1 MTPRPIPSKVARLI
15 PMLGSDA
22 DHEAL
27 SAARAIGRV
36 LDRAGLGFTDL
47 AAAIP
52 GEGHDNVTAL
62 PPRPERHGNTVRPFD
77 AYAWRRAYTP
87 RQEQDHRAHV
97 RFCQNHIG
105 RLTPWEVGFV
115 QSLARL
121 YGNLSIRQGDRLAG
135 IVDRIGRE
143 ARHA

>member
-1 MTPRPIPSKVARLI
+1 MTPRPIPQKVRSLI
-15 PMLGSDA
+15 PLLGSDQ
-22 DHEAL
+22 DFEAL

-36 LDRAGLGFTDL
+36 LDGAGLGFTDL

-52 GEGHDNVTAL
+52 TGGTDLVDTVNEVAR
-62 PPRPERHGNTVRPFD
+62 RPTPHPFD

-97 RFCQNHIG
+97 RFCQNHMG

-115 QSLARL
+115 QSVARL
-121 YGNLSIRQGDRLAG
+121 HGNLSIRQGDRLAG
-135 IVDRIGRE
+135 IIDRIGRE
-143 ARHA
+143 ARYA

>member
-27 SAARAIGRV
+27 SAVRAIGRI
-36 LDRAGLGFTDL
+36 LDRSGLGFTDL

-52 GEGHDNVTAL
+52 ADETNVDNVHVERPAGPV
-62 PPRPERHGNTVRPFD
+62 PPFNV
-77 AYAWRRAYTP
+77 YAWRRAYTP

-97 RFCQNHIG
+97 RFCQNHMG
-105 RLTPWEVGFV
+105 HLTPWEVGFV
-115 QSLARL
+115 QSVARL
-121 YGNLSIRQGDRLAG
+121 HGNLSIRQGDRLAA